1 MPSCHWPMSPLW
13 TRRNAKVPAAP
24 RSLGQGSALLHYG
37 GVQEPMAA
45 ADWRAKSIGASPPCE
60 WKAVEGFLP
69 PPPLSAKNLLQ
80 QPTYPMAGLPP
91 CIIGRCRVGLVYD
104 CALLPFSFF
113 LFFSFSVLSSFSGLW
128 ISLCSDRHVMAVS
141 PPGSEIVGV
150 MVGAL
155 ALFAL
160 ISLLPV

>member
-1 MPSCHWPMSPLW
+1 MPRFPRRRGVSAKARRCCTTGGSKSPWPPLIG
-13 TRRNAKVPAAP
+13 AP
-24 RSLGQGSALLHYG
+24 RVSEHPRPVNGRPWKGSSL
-37 GVQEPMAA
+37 
-45 ADWRAKSIGASPPCE
+45 
-60 WKAVEGFLP
+60 

-150 MVGAL
+150 IVGAL

>member
-1 MPSCHWPMSPLW
+1 MSPLW

-69 PPPLSAKNLLQ
+69 PPSLSAKNLLQ

-91 CIIGRCRVGLVYD
+91 CIIGRCRIGLVYD
-104 CALLPFSFF
+104 CALLPFLFPF
-113 LFFSFSVLSSFSGLW
+113 LRYLPILHFPALW

-141 PPGSEIVGV
+141 PPGSQIVGV
-150 MVGAL
+150 IVGAL

-160 ISLLPV
+160 ISIFPV

>member
-37 GVQEPMAA
+37 GVQEPIAA

-113 LFFSFSVLSSFSGLW
+113 LFPFLFYIRFSIFRPCGFPSTPIGMSWRLV
-128 ISLCSDRHVMAVS
+128 R
-141 PPGSEIVGV
+141 
-150 MVGAL
+150 L
-155 ALFAL
+155 ALK
-160 ISLLPV
+160 SSG